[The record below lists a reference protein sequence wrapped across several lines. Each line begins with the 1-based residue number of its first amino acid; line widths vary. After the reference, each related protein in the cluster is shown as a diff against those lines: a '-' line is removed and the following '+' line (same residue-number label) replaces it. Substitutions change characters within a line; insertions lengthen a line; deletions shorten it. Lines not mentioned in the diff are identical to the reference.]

1 MVSAW
6 FSSDWRNNSDSFFL
20 SLCRLHLAFLSMVF
34 FIHWTR
40 RCLHVV
46 VVTILELDP
55 LVGFAFDA
63 QIRDPTDQLAFLLNG
78 LCLRAEKR
86 I

>member
-1 MVSAW
+1 
-6 FSSDWRNNSDSFFL
+6 
-20 SLCRLHLAFLSMVF
+20 MVF